1 MLAAPGVFADSLSG
15 GIASET
21 QTLNTILLCVQT
33 LQQQTNFVASQNV
46 EIMAR
51 MSVLEKHF
59 QLGMA
64 PVEEAADSPKS
75 KWNCPLCGLHLQDEQ
90 SFKGHIRRLVH
101 PSGRPKCHVNCRDH
115 QHDQLV
121 HRFTNGT
128 DDSHYAVSHR
138 FCVAFY
144 GFVRCAIS
152 SHYSA
157 DESFDLIQTWLNAAR
172 SHDDPFPNVQ
182 GSSSSSGQTS

>member
-1 MLAAPGVFADSLSG
+1 MADTCDFSHSWSGV
-15 GIASET
+15 IATET

-51 MSVLEKHF
+51 MSVIEKHF
-59 QLGMA
+59 QPGLA
-64 PVEEAADSPKS
+64 PAEEPAVASQLN
-75 KWNCPLCGLHLQDEQ
+75 WNCPLCGLHLQDEV

-101 PSGRPKCHVNCRDH
+101 PSGRPKCHVNCRDED
-115 QHDQLV
+115 HDKLV
-121 HRFTNGT
+121 HRFQNDT
-128 DDSHYAVSHR
+128 DASHYAVSHR

-144 GFVRCAIS
+144 GFVRSAIS

-157 DESFDLIQTWLNAAR
+157 DDSFALIQTWLNAAR
-172 SHDDPFPNVQ
+172 SLDDPFPNVE
-182 GSSSSSGQTS
+182 GSSTSSGQHS

>member
-1 MLAAPGVFADSLSG
+1 MADTGDFADSWSG
-15 GIASET
+15 GIASES

-59 QLGMA
+59 QLGLA
-64 PVEEAADSPKS
+64 PVEEPADAS
-75 KWNCPLCGLHLQDEQ
+75 KLNWNCPLCGLQLQDEV

-101 PSGRPKCHVNCRDH
+101 ASGRPKCHVNCRDQH
-115 QHDQLV
+115 HDQLV
-121 HRFTNGT
+121 HRFQNGT
-128 DDSHYAVSHR
+128 DDSHFAVSHR

-152 SHYSA
+152 SRYNA

-172 SHDDPFPNVQ
+172 SLDEPFPNID
-182 GSSSSSGQTS
+182 GSSTSSGHNV

>member
-1 MLAAPGVFADSLSG
+1 MADTGDFADSWSG
-15 GIASET
+15 AIGTET
-21 QTLNTILLCVQT
+21 QMLNTILLCVQT
-33 LQQQTNFVASQNV
+33 LQQQTNLVASQNV

-59 QLGMA
+59 QLGLA
-64 PVEEAADSPKS
+64 PVEERDVAS
-75 KWNCPLCGLHLQDEQ
+75 KLNWNCPLCGLHLQDEA

-101 PSGRPKCHVNCRDH
+101 PSGRPKCHVNCRDEH
-115 QHDQLV
+115 HDQLV
-121 HRFTNGT
+121 HRFHNGT

-157 DESFDLIQTWLNAAR
+157 DDSFALIQTWLNAAR
-172 SHDDPFPNVQ
+172 SLDDPFPNVE
-182 GSSSSSGQTS
+182 GSSTSSGQHS